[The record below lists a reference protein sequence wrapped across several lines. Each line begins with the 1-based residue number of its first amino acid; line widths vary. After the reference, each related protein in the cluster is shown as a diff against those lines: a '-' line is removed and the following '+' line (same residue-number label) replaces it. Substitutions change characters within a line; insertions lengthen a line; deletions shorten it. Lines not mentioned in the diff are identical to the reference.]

1 MTEAE
6 EELLHSLF
14 KMTKEIYHHLGLDG
28 QRPLS
33 FTNIKDEAQKNILN
47 WKDKRRRKNHVS
59 EKSS

>member
-6 EELLHSLF
+6 EKILQSLF

-33 FTNIKDEAQKNILN
+33 FTNLKEEAEKNILK
-47 WKDKRRRKNHVS
+47 WKNRRSKKNHVR
-59 EKSS
+59 